1 MSPPQKPTDA
11 ITNSVR
17 PVNASAVPTNA
28 SNAVGTAPTA
38 VKIASMRTCALP
50 LSASAP
56 SQGAVS
62 ASTRLEMPFAV
73 PNQTVLVVGAM
84 PAASVCLK
92 NTGKN
97 ATITV
102 VANAELAQS

>member
-1 MSPPQKPTDA
+1 
-11 ITNSVR
+11 
-17 PVNASAVPTNA
+17 
-28 SNAVGTAPTA
+28 
-38 VKIASMRTCALP
+38 
-50 LSASAP
+50 
-56 SQGAVS
+56 
-62 ASTRLEMPFAV
+62 MPFAV
-73 PNQTVLVVGAM
+73 PNQTVLVVGAI